1 MQSRV
6 GYGMTTMNMIMT
18 RWKRND
24 IIDYNTFKDRDFVN
38 VVYSLRCRLVL
49 RILSNQLETK
59 NRLIT
64 HNSVRPKDVSNG

>member
-64 HNSVRPKDVSNG
+64 HNSVRPKDVPNG